1 MEDALIEM
9 RKRNDE
15 LVRANH
21 LTDAI
26 DSPVSPKFLT
36 TNEQVLQL
44 KDELN
49 RREVAH
55 NERIVEMV
63 CIQSITNSYIRLSL
77 CSIVFHAHLICSQMK
92 MSHELCTT
100 KNSMAVYENICEKMQ
115 IYYQFGVDVWT
126 NVCVSPQISM

>member
-1 MEDALIEM
+1 MEEALIEM

-15 LVRANH
+15 LLRANK
-21 LTDAI
+21 DAT
-26 DSPVSPKFLT
+26 DSPVAPRFLT

-63 CIQSITNSYIRLSL
+63 CIQ
-77 CSIVFHAHLICSQMK
+77 
-92 MSHELCTT
+92 
-100 KNSMAVYENICEKMQ
+100 
-115 IYYQFGVDVWT
+115 D
-126 NVCVSPQISM
+126 

>member
-1 MEDALIEM
+1 MVRMEEALIEM

-15 LVRANH
+15 LLRANK
-21 LTDAI
+21 DAT
-26 DSPVSPKFLT
+26 DSPVSPKFYT

-63 CIQSITNSYIRLSL
+63 GLIHSKPPIW
-77 CSIVFHAHLICSQMK
+77 FH
-92 MSHELCTT
+92 
-100 KNSMAVYENICEKMQ
+100 
-115 IYYQFGVDVWT
+115 
-126 NVCVSPQISM
+126 